1 MLVISNIDEV
11 NLQLTETINSKA
23 FNSDNRCFI
32 DLNKI
37 STTFKRAY
45 SPPLQN
51 SMPFLSLSVL
61 GWNLIQ
67 VSAEIVSI
75 ALWVTSFA
83 YCERLFAL
91 LIIELIGSPIVI
103 KM

>member
-1 MLVISNIDEV
+1 MLVISNIDEG
-11 NLQLTETINSKA
+11 NLQLTETMKSKA
-23 FNSDNRCFI
+23 YNLDNRCFI
-32 DLNKI
+32 DLSKI
-37 STTFKRAY
+37 STTLSCAY
-45 SPPLQN
+45 SPPLKN

-91 LIIELIGSPIVI
+91 FIIQLIGSPIVV